1 MTPERADP
9 RADALLR
16 LERTRLQWALRS
28 ARNASPS
35 GHLNAGSDE
44 LAAGSALNG
53 ILTDW
58 LVSEISARLW
68 PDTSETAPVAPR
80 DGATQVDAGERPP
93 LPSQLLTESLAEWT
107 HRHPWLSVLGG
118 LLAGSLAASQRQRL
132 LQWAISAAL
141 PWLASNA
148 SVLAAPLLA
157 QWLNRQPV
165 QGPSAPSTDHEE
177 APSDPPVDAPS
188 TGQGDPGATELN
200 ASRSAA

>member
-28 ARNASPS
+28 AHNAAPS
-35 GHLNAGSDE
+35 GHLNADSDE

-58 LVSEISARLW
+58 LVSEVSARLW
-68 PDTSETAPVAPR
+68 PDTSE
-80 DGATQVDAGERPP
+80 ATPQDAGERPP

-157 QWLNRQPV
+157 QWLSRQPV
-165 QGPSAPSTDHEE
+165 QGPGAPSPDHEE
-177 APSDPPVDAPS
+177 APSAPPVDAPS
-188 TGQGDPGATELN
+188 TSQGDPDANELN